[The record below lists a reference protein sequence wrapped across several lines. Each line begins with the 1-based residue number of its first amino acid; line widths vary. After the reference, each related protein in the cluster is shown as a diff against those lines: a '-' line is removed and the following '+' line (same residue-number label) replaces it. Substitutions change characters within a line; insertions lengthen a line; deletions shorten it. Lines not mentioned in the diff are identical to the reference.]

1 LTFKEIDV
9 IEELLRVYGYNNID
23 FSKKLNTVSKSP
35 RNEDYKIQN
44 VIASQLNSQGFNEMM
59 ANSLTSAS

>member
-1 LTFKEIDV
+1 
-9 IEELLRVYGYNNID
+9 
-23 FSKKLNTVSKSP
+23 LNATVSKSP

-59 ANSLTSAS
+59 ANSLTSASYVALEALNPANNVTMLNP